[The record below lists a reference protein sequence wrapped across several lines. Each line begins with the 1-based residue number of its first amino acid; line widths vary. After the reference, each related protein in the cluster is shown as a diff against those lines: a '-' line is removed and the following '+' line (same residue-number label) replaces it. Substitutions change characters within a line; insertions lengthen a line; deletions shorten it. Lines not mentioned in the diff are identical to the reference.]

1 MIART
6 DRKNVNTLPL
16 KKATAPAGAEGAAKA
31 SATGRMASDSTT
43 VRSSAEARDALNDYS
58 RFKEDQGSTNGCGTT
73 SLAAL
78 LSFWKGVP
86 GAFTRE
92 GIDKDIRR
100 ANMFTSPANIVKY
113 AREQG
118 FRSEMRNNGS
128 IEELKKYT
136 EMGVPV
142 QVLFEPRNEAGNGKD
157 FLLHYVTV
165 TGFKKGPD
173 GKELVL
179 IADPNDPT
187 GSAQRE
193 LPIEDFKAQ
202 WGNLKVGAGPLSLSS
217 GFNNLM
223 LVHLPKENVPIKGP
237 DGKVRMSNDIAL
249 PKHEG
254 AGLGGFLADKVA
266 DVVNFGAKAVEG
278 VKSVAKKVGNFLS
291 KL

>member
-16 KKATAPAGAEGAAKA
+16 KKATGPAAPEAAPKA
-31 SATGRMASDSTT
+31 AATGRMASDSSTLP
-43 VRSSAEARDALNDYS
+43 AADARDALNDYS

-86 GAFTRE
+86 GAYTRE
-92 GIDKDIRR
+92 KIDKDIRR
-100 ANMFTSPANIVKY
+100 ANMFTSPSNIVKY

-142 QVLFEPRNEAGNGKD
+142 QVLFEPRNEAGNDKD

-187 GSAQRE
+187 GSGQRE
-193 LPIEDFKAQ
+193 MPIEDFKAQ
-202 WGNLKVGAGPLSLSS
+202 WGNLKVGAGPLSVPS

-223 LVHLPKENVPIKGP
+223 LVHLPKENVPIKGA
-237 DGKVRMSNDIAL
+237 DGKVRNSNDIAL

-254 AGLGGFLADKVA
+254 AGIGGFLADKLA
-266 DVVNFGAKAVEG
+266 DVVNFGAKAVDTVKEG
-278 VKSVAKKVGNFLS
+278 FKKVGKFLS

>member
-6 DRKNVNTLPL
+6 DRKNINTLPL
-16 KKATAPAGAEGAAKA
+16 KKATGPAEGAPKA
-31 SATGRMASDSTT
+31 AATSRMTADTNSVKANDD
-43 VRSSAEARDALNDYS
+43 ARDATNDYA

-86 GAFTRE
+86 GAFSRE

-100 ANMFTSPANIVKY
+100 ANMFTSPSNIVKF
-113 AREQG
+113 ARENG
-118 FRSEMRNNGS
+118 FRSEMHNNGS

-136 EMGVPV
+136 DMGVPV
-142 QVLFEPRNEAGNGKD
+142 QVLFEPRNEEGNGKD

-173 GKELVL
+173 GKEMVL
-179 IADPNDPT
+179 IADPNDAT
-187 GSAQRE
+187 GSGPRE
-193 LPIEDFKAQ
+193 VPIEDFKKQ
-202 WGNLKVGAGPLSLSS
+202 WGNLKVGGGPLSISS

-223 LVHLPKENVPIKGP
+223 MVHLPKENTPIKGP
-237 DGKVRMSNDIAL
+237 DGKVRMSNDIPL
-249 PKHEG
+249 PKYQG
-254 AGLGGFLADKVA
+254 AGAGGFLADALA
-266 DVVNFGAKAVEG
+266 DVVNFGAKAVDT
-278 VKSVAKKVGNFLS
+278 VKSGIKKVGNFLS